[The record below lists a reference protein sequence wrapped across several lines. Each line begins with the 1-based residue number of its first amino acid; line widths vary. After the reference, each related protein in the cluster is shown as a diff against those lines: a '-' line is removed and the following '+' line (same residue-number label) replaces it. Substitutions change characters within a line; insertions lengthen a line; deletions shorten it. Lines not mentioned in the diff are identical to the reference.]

1 VYIKA
6 SAPMAGG
13 VYVASENLFV
23 VDIDVGRHTLSGC
36 AAPGL
41 ASKFV
46 LIHFN
51 GSMRSLRLEGDLAQS
66 MTQSNPSFWTNNALI
81 PKLERE
87 FWSRPTGFRKIYLP
101 SAFEQ
106 ERNKT
111 VFRVLRVHWVNACL
125 ARSHTIA

>member
-51 GSMRSLRLEGDLAQS
+51 GSMRSVRLEEGLAQS
-66 MTQSNPSFWTNNALI
+66 MTRSYASFWTNNALVL
-81 PKLERE
+81 KSERE
-87 FWSRPTGFRKIYLP
+87 FWSQPTGFRKNLLTKYI
-101 SAFEQ
+101 
-106 ERNKT
+106 
-111 VFRVLRVHWVNACL
+111 
-125 ARSHTIA
+125 